1 MVMVH
6 GTIRGSRLT
15 IAFSSLAWMRN
26 TVELQ
31 HERAARHHPR
41 PSRKEVPDTPHTN
54 THHHMTPHHMTSQYT
69 THTTSHHIEPS
80 DWQQAGSG
88 YTHPHPHTHTL
99 THSHSLTHLP
109 TMLSSTLDLP
119 EDCEPTTTICG
130 RSSACWPMALKTSCS
145 LLMTGMRS
153 VSLNSISELVSAK
166 GE

>member
-6 GTIRGSRLT
+6 GTIRGSRLA

-31 HERAARHHPR
+31 HERAACHHSR

-54 THHHMTPHHMTSQYT
+54 THHHMTPHHITSQYT
-69 THTTSHHIEPS
+69 THHITLNPVTGS
-80 DWQQAGSG
+80 RQAVA
-88 YTHPHPHTHTL
+88 TL
-99 THSHSLTHLP
+99 TLTLTLTHSLTHLP

>member
-88 YTHPHPHTHTL
+88 YTHTHTHT
-99 THSHSLTHLP
+99 HSLAHSPAHDALQHTGLARGLRAHHH
-109 TMLSSTLDLP
+109 DLRQVERLLADGA
-119 EDCEPTTTICG
+119 EDV
-130 RSSACWPMALKTSCS
+130 LQ
-145 LLMTGMRS
+145 
-153 VSLNSISELVSAK
+153 LVDD
-166 GE
+166 GDEVCVIE